1 MQLRLNCGGAMI
13 AVGRI
18 SRLFGTEGGVMI
30 TLYNSFPDDFRMEGP
45 LFVEIDKLA
54 VPLFCSSFERRGQS
68 GAVVRFDDI
77 DTERRAED
85 FLVGREIFIAEEEEE
100 RDDEFYMEDLIG
112 FKVMVGNQR
121 GELTDYYDSEAN
133 PLFEIELSG
142 KSHLIP
148 AAEEFIAHIDFE
160 GRTIKFVLPEGLL
173 EL

>member
-1 MQLRLNCGGAMI
+1 ML

-18 SRLFGTEGGVMI
+18 GRLFGTDGGVMI
-30 TLYNSFPDDFRMEGP
+30 TLYDTFPDDFQMEEP

-54 VPLFCSSFERRGQS
+54 VPLFCSNFERRGQS

-85 FLVGREIFIAEEEEE
+85 FLLGHEIFIKRDEEE
-100 RDDEFYMEDLIG
+100 DDEFYMEDLIG
-112 FKVMVGNQR
+112 FHAIIDKQQ
-121 GELTDYYDSEAN
+121 GEVTDYYDSEAN
-133 PLFEIELSG
+133 PLFEVEISG
-142 KSHLIP
+142 HSHLIP

-160 GRTIKFVLPEGLL
+160 SQIIKFVLPAGLL